1 MHVFTNVAYESVA
14 RVAFFSG
21 DRDVLAWAAAALSE
35 GAKSKVDASTRRPS
49 RRLISACWRMSRPL
63 GRCGRVAP
71 S

>member
-1 MHVFTNVAYESVA
+1 MFTNLAYESVA

-35 GAKSKVDASTRRPS
+35 GAKSKVDASTRDR
-49 RRLISACWRMSRPL
+49 
-63 GRCGRVAP
+63 RCGSSQRAGGCLARHGADGGRLDP